1 MITEWE
7 HDFFW
12 LMNVLNRSLNRGRDE
27 LHRPLKLPQGQYEDR
42 WWIAH
47 ENEGQDKLQVHDLD
61 RKKQR
66 SSSFTSCPKEG
77 IKCFFATEK
86 YSVLFL
92 QDCHLLLSWMSLYL
106 HSNYIEIYFIFTFLE
121 CICQLGDRR
130 DIALQILMI
139 FETLWCCGLFN
150 NVWYMFPIA
159 LNCWKLLC

>member
-1 MITEWE
+1 MSYTD
-7 HDFFW
+7 HSNYLKDS
-12 LMNVLNRSLNRGRDE
+12 MKTDGE
-27 LHRPLKLPQGQYEDR
+27 LHMKMKARTSCKYRTWTE
-42 WWIAH
+42 
-47 ENEGQDKLQVHDLD
+47 
-61 RKKQR
+61 KKQR

-77 IKCFFATEK
+77 SNVFFAAEK

-92 QDCHLLLSWMSLYL
+92 QDYHLLLSWMSLYL

-130 DIALQILMI
+130 DIALQLLMI

-150 NVWYMFPIA
+150 NVWYMFPIT